1 LSSAVRWHQGIEKY
15 LLVLLYLICMKKFS
29 LKDDQWIRKNFEKLV
44 EKHPGKY
51 IAVAAGK
58 FVLGKTRQEAEEKIT
73 QKVRNILPSVL
84 QIPHK
89 ESLICAL

>member
-1 LSSAVRWHQGIEKY
+1 
-15 LLVLLYLICMKKFS
+15 MKKFS

-44 EKHPGKY
+44 EKYPGKY
-51 IAVAAGK
+51 VAVAAGK
-58 FVLGKTRQEAEEKIT
+58 FVLAKTRQEAEEKIT
-73 QKVRNILPSVL
+73 QKVKNILPSVL